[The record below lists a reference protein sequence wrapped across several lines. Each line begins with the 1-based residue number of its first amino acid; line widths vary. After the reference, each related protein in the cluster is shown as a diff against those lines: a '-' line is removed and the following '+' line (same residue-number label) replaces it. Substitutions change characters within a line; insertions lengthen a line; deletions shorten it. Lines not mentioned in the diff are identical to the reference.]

1 MSNKLIAFYSRAGN
15 NYISGDIKTLDIG
28 NTEVVANIIN
38 KLIDADLFKI
48 EQEKA
53 YSDDYNICT
62 REAQEDQINGKR
74 PTLKH
79 YANSID
85 SYDEIYLG
93 FPNYWGTMPMAVFTF
108 LEHYDFSG
116 KTIYP
121 FCTHEGSRMG
131 TSVEDIKRLCP
142 KANVK
147 AGLAIRGSEAYKS
160 KEIIEK
166 WIMN

>member
-1 MSNKLIAFYSRAGN
+1 LSNKLIAFYSRAGN

-28 NTEVVANIIN
+28 NTEVVANIIKN
-38 KLIDADLFKI
+38 LIDADLFKI

-62 REAQEDQINGKR
+62 REAQQDQINGKR
-74 PTLKH
+74 PKLKH
-79 YANSID
+79 YPDSID
-85 SYDEIYLG
+85 CYDEIYLG

-147 AGLAIRGSEAYKS
+147 VGLAIRGSETTKS